1 MPRPRS
7 STYETFSRSS
17 IDGDRA
23 RRCRRRRARTSSLD
37 GTMTSRLTSCLLVLV
52 VVVAIAQGTISAGS
66 YKWVDEKGNVTYSD
80 RPPQSAESPATAPAE
95 VVPLN
100 LKNLDV
106 RPLPPPQEQDF
117 KKYLPPAVIPRS
129 GPTRVDDLLELS
141 GVRAQL
147 VGLARGIA
155 KELRPAPGI
164 MNPKDQASI
173 DRVLSKSLRPE
184 ALYGLLREAFIPQVD
199 RTNLE
204 AAAAWLRSPLG
215 RRITVLEVATVDP
228 SFEQKVADYTEE
240 IKVNRPS
247 DRRVELIWRPGWVM
261 GSPRSAAG
269 LHAALSR
276 AVTKAVSAA
285 GPPERR
291 LRPGQIEEQVAEIRA
306 RVRGPLSAMH
316 HEATR
321 YAYRDL
327 TDDELTAYVVFSS
340 SDAGRW
346 YNLAMHKAMASAVG
360 RAVEQ

>member
-1 MPRPRS
+1 
-7 STYETFSRSS
+7 
-17 IDGDRA
+17 
-23 RRCRRRRARTSSLD
+23 
-37 GTMTSRLTSCLLVLV
+37 MTSRLKGCLLLLG
-52 VVVAIAQGTISAGS
+52 VVVALAPTTTIAGS

-80 RPPQSAESPATAPAE
+80 RPPQPADSQATAPEPA
-95 VVPLN
+95 PLE

-106 RPLPPPQEQDF
+106 RPVPPMQEQDV

-141 GVRAQL
+141 GIRAQL

-164 MNPKDQASI
+164 MSAKDQASI
-173 DRVLSKSLRPE
+173 DRVLSKSLRHE
-184 ALYGLLREAFIPQVD
+184 TLYGLLREAFIPLVD

-204 AAAAWLRSPLG
+204 ASAAWLRSPLG
-215 RRITVLEVATVDP
+215 RRITMLEVSTSDP
-228 SFEQKVADYTEE
+228 GFEQKLADYATEL
-240 IKVNRPS
+240 KANRPS
-247 DRRVELIWRPGWVM
+247 DRRVELIWRLDWVM
-261 GSPRSAAG
+261 GSSESSADLFAT
-269 LHAALSR
+269 LSR
-276 AVTKAVSAA
+276 GVAKAVSAA

-306 RVRGPLSAMH
+306 RVRGPISAMQH
-316 HEATR
+316 TATL

-346 YNLAMHKAMASAVG
+346 YNVAMHKAMASAVG
-360 RAVEQ
+360 RAVEQTATELVRAVPVERWARAAQPAPQAVR

>member
-1 MPRPRS
+1 
-7 STYETFSRSS
+7 
-17 IDGDRA
+17 
-23 RRCRRRRARTSSLD
+23 
-37 GTMTSRLTSCLLVLV
+37 MTSRLKRGLLLLGVAVVLTP
-52 VVVAIAQGTISAGS
+52 GTISAGS

-80 RPPQSAESPATAPAE
+80 RPPQSAPATAPVVA
-95 VVPLN
+95 VPLD
-100 LKNLDV
+100 LKNLDA
-106 RPLPPPQEQDF
+106 RPVSPLQEQDV

-129 GPTRVDDLLELS
+129 GPTRIDDLLELS

-147 VGLARGIA
+147 VGLVRGLA

-164 MNPKDQASI
+164 MSAKDQASI
-173 DRVLSKSLRPE
+173 DRVLSKSLRYE
-184 ALYGLLREAFIPQVD
+184 AVYGLLREAFIPQVD

-204 AAAAWLRSPLG
+204 ATAAWLRSPLG
-215 RRITVLEVATVDP
+215 RRITMLEVSTSDP
-228 SFEQKVADYTEE
+228 SFEQKVADYAAEL
-240 IKVNRPS
+240 KANRPS
-247 DRRVELIWRPGWVM
+247 DRRVELIWRLDWVM
-261 GSPRSAAG
+261 GSSESAAD
-269 LHAALSR
+269 LYVTLSR
-276 AVTKAVSAA
+276 GVTKAVSAA

-316 HEATR
+316 HSATL

-360 RAVEQ
+360 RTVEQTAAELVRAVPVERWARVSQPAAQAVR

>member
-1 MPRPRS
+1 
-7 STYETFSRSS
+7 
-17 IDGDRA
+17 
-23 RRCRRRRARTSSLD
+23 
-37 GTMTSRLTSCLLVLV
+37 MTNPLKSFLLLLG
-52 VVVAIAQGTISAGS
+52 VAVALAPGTISAGS

-80 RPPQSAESPATAPAE
+80 RPPQSAESPAMAPPE
-95 VVPLN
+95 VEPLN

-106 RPLPPPQEQDF
+106 QPLPPPQEQDF
-117 KKYLPPAVIPRS
+117 KKYLPPAVVPRS

-147 VGLARGIA
+147 FGLARGIA

-164 MNPKDQASI
+164 MSPKDQASI

-184 ALYGLLREAFIPQVD
+184 VLYGLLREAFIPYID

-215 RRITVLEVATVDP
+215 RRITMLEVSTAAP
-228 SFEQKVADYTEE
+228 SFEQKVTDYAAE
-240 IKVNRPS
+240 IQSNRPS
-247 DRRVELIWRPGWVM
+247 DRRGELIWRLDWVM
-261 GSPRSAAG
+261 GSSDSSADLYAT
-269 LHAALSR
+269 LSR
-276 AVTKAVSAA
+276 GVAKAVSAA

-291 LRPGQIEEQVAEIRA
+291 LRPGQIDEQIAEVRA
-306 RVRGPLSAMH
+306 RVRQPLQALH
-316 HEATR
+316 HTATL

-346 YNLAMHKAMASAVG
+346 FNLAMHKAMLSAVG
-360 RAVEQ
+360 RTVEQTATELVRAVPVERWARAAQPAQAVR

>member
-1 MPRPRS
+1 
-7 STYETFSRSS
+7 
-17 IDGDRA
+17 
-23 RRCRRRRARTSSLD
+23 
-37 GTMTSRLTSCLLVLV
+37 MTSRLKRGLLLLGVAVVL
-52 VVVAIAQGTISAGS
+52 APGTISAGS

-80 RPPQSAESPATAPAE
+80 RPPQSAESAATAPVVA
-95 VVPLN
+95 VPLD
-100 LKNLDV
+100 LKNLDA
-106 RPLPPPQEQDF
+106 RPVPPLQEQDV

-129 GPTRVDDLLELS
+129 GPTRIDDLLELS

-147 VGLARGIA
+147 VGLVRGLA

-164 MNPKDQASI
+164 MSAKDQASI
-173 DRVLSKSLRPE
+173 DRVLSKSLRHE
-184 ALYGLLREAFIPQVD
+184 AVYGLLREAFIPQVD

-204 AAAAWLRSPLG
+204 ATAAWLRSPLG
-215 RRITVLEVATVDP
+215 RRITMLEVSTSDP
-228 SFEQKVADYTEE
+228 SFEQKVADYAAEL
-240 IKVNRPS
+240 KANRPS
-247 DRRVELIWRPGWVM
+247 DRRVELIWRLDWVM
-261 GSPRSAAG
+261 GSSESAAD
-269 LHAALSR
+269 LYVTLSR
-276 AVTKAVSAA
+276 GVTKAVSAA

-316 HEATR
+316 HSATL

-360 RAVEQ
+360 RTVEQAAAELVRAVPVERWARVAQPAPQAVR

>member
-1 MPRPRS
+1 
-7 STYETFSRSS
+7 
-17 IDGDRA
+17 
-23 RRCRRRRARTSSLD
+23 
-37 GTMTSRLTSCLLVLV
+37 MTSRLTSCLLLLG
-52 VVVAIAQGTISAGS
+52 VVVAIAPGTISAGS

-215 RRITVLEVATVDP
+215 RRITVLEVSTADP
-228 SFEQKVADYTEE
+228 SFEQKVADYAAE
-240 IKVNRPS
+240 IQANRPS
-247 DRRVELIWRPGWVM
+247 DRRVELIWRLDWVM
-261 GSPRSAAG
+261 GSSDSSAD
-269 LHAALSR
+269 LFVTLSR
-276 AVTKAVSAA
+276 GVAKAVSAS

-306 RVRGPLSAMH
+306 RVRQPLQAMH
-316 HEATR
+316 HTATL

-360 RAVEQ
+360 RAVEQTATELVRAVPVERWARAAQAAPQAVR